1 MAENPKY
8 PVLELKEEDKKL
20 LDGVIIKAAVNF
32 HSCLEEYPNP
42 KIYAEKVFLKFLD
55 SKADIGAALTMIYAK
70 IDPPGDIFEPGQLNR
85 RIANDMRYN
94 IRSEGDIS
102 TTGVENINLNSNF
115 LHSRDLSG
123 VLKKNVSLDI
133 LIPVKGKKNISLY
146 KNKIKKKRTKVPT
159 NENIEDRGGYP
170 SAYAISEEVMRI
182 RKIAEKTGAM
192 DYFRERMNQY
202 GIGYDLA
209 RYIAEAI
216 FYATKMDKRML
227 PLLGVIGT
235 RSMNNHLAENDIHE
249 LETLSQSL
257 QSISDGDLE
266 IIADG
271 SARLLIEHL
280 GYHEL
285 LILGSSLTKL
295 WNI

>member
-1 MAENPKY
+1 
-8 PVLELKEEDKKL
+8 L
-20 LDGVIIKAAVNF
+20 G
-32 HSCLEEYPNP
+32 
-42 KIYAEKVFLKFLD
+42 
-55 SKADIGAALTMIYAK
+55 
-70 IDPPGDIFEPGQLNR
+70 
-85 RIANDMRYN
+85 
-94 IRSEGDIS
+94 
-102 TTGVENINLNSNF
+102 
-115 LHSRDLSG
+115 
-123 VLKKNVSLDI
+123 I
-133 LIPVKGKKNISLY
+133 LVPVKGKKNISLY
-146 KNKIKKKRTKVPT
+146 KSKIKKKRTKAPT
-159 NENIEDRGGYP
+159 NENIKDRGGYP

-182 RKIAEKTGAM
+182 RKIAEKKGAT

-209 RYIAEAI
+209 KYITETI
-216 FYATKMDKRML
+216 FYATKMDKRMI

-235 RSMNNHLAENDIHE
+235 RSMNNNLAESDIHE

-257 QSISDGDLE
+257 QSISDSDLE
-266 IIADG
+266 IIADE